1 MSPLNDY
8 NSDNVS
14 VCESVKSEISD
25 IGQLDGNL
33 SISSIQAKT
42 DKITAALSLPT
53 VATYNCRSLF
63 PKIESLKTDLLERKI
78 DCGFLVEIWEQKQN
92 AEHKFEIEKM
102 LELNGLQYI
111 SNPRPPNKKGVS
123 YGGAA
128 IVVNLEKFSCE
139 KLKISIPGNLEVV
152 WGLLRP
158 KNPSAKFKKIVVC
171 SFYSPPNK
179 NRNTKLADHIVTT
192 LHMLSTKYPECGII
206 LGADKNNM
214 DIRPILS
221 CGLRLRQ
228 VVGLS
233 TRQGAILDIIIM
245 NLSGLYKSP
254 VVVPPL
260 QPDDPTK
267 AKPSD
272 HSVPVCVPHTDRYK
286 PAERSYK
293 TITYRPLPDSSVRK
307 FGAWIVTE
315 DWASVSDQMSPS
327 EQVVMFE
334 SLVNQKLNYFCP
346 QKEMKLSSQDKV
358 FITSE
363 LKKIKRQK
371 MREYEKRGKTDKY
384 KKLSN
389 LFNTKYKTE
398 AQKFLEKNIAQ
409 LRDSKPGQ
417 AYNVLKR
424 IGAQP
429 GDCIDGNVFT
439 LPNHESE
446 NLSAEQSAERIA
458 QHFALISQEFPP
470 LDVQSL
476 PARVQI
482 KLQCV
487 DSAPVITE
495 YDAYKKIMGA
505 KKPRSGVPND
515 LPKLITQQF
524 APELALPASRIING
538 IARTGN

>member
-1 MSPLNDY
+1 M
-8 NSDNVS
+8 
-14 VCESVKSEISD
+14 
-25 IGQLDGNL
+25 
-33 SISSIQAKT
+33 
-42 DKITAALSLPT
+42 
-53 VATYNCRSLF
+53 
-63 PKIESLKTDLLERKI
+63 
-78 DCGFLVEIWEQKQN
+78 
-92 AEHKFEIEKM
+92 
-102 LELNGLQYI
+102 
-111 SNPRPPNKKGVS
+111 
-123 YGGAA
+123 
-128 IVVNLEKFSCE
+128 NLEKFSCE

-398 AQKFLEKNIAQ
+398 AQKFLEKNVAQ
-409 LRDSKPGQ
+409 LRDSKPG
-417 AYNVLKR
+417 KHTM
-424 IGAQP
+424 
-429 GDCIDGNVFT
+429 C
-439 LPNHESE
+439 
-446 NLSAEQSAERIA
+446 
-458 QHFALISQEFPP
+458 
-470 LDVQSL
+470 
-476 PARVQI
+476 
-482 KLQCV
+482 
-487 DSAPVITE
+487 
-495 YDAYKKIMGA
+495 
-505 KKPRSGVPND
+505 
-515 LPKLITQQF
+515 
-524 APELALPASRIING
+524 
-538 IARTGN
+538 